1 MAASA
6 SACSG
11 WPKSSSTA
19 VKHRAYRFGLDQDR
33 AAFGGAAGPPRSA
46 RFHDRSSSR
55 NRAHTS
61 AGAHLMINPRTWS
74 ASRVCPAR
82 PRLTVAPSI
91 HGTGRRSARRYR
103 KPGTGCS
110 CMWTATRA
118 ARARTRPGP
127 PWPGLCTPGGT
138 RTHRARPGKAGR
150 WRTAARS
157 RSASQCH
164 EQARMNVDPGK
175 VSELALAVAWPDRL
189 PADTAGAAGDGDPR
203 LGGERW
209 WRNARAQGV
218 GHHSPP
224 GASSSSA

>member
-82 PRLTVAPSI
+82 PRLTVAPCI

-110 CMWTATRA
+110 CMWTTTRA
-118 ARARTRPGP
+118 ARARYPAGPAVARVMYAWRNANAPGET
-127 PWPGLCTPGGT
+127 WES
-138 RTHRARPGKAGR
+138 GR

-164 EQARMNVDPGK
+164 EQARMNVDPRKGQR
-175 VSELALAVAWPDRL
+175 VGTRGRLA
-189 PADTAGAAGDGDPR
+189 G
-203 LGGERW
+203 
-209 WRNARAQGV
+209 
-218 GHHSPP
+218 S
-224 GASSSSA
+224 ASGRHCRCRR